1 MFALLSLRR
10 LWWVVAV
17 VVIACQSPNRAEAGC
32 SGHSGSQYPLIE
44 SESQPAT
51 DHPAAP
57 LPAKPC
63 QGPNCSGAP
72 LRDGLPVPPA
82 APAPTVVKDQVARF
96 NTHDSSEPPARF
108 EREDPSAKPVRHAD
122 PIFHPPRHG

>member
-1 MFALLSLRR
+1 MLSLLSIRR
-10 LWWVVAV
+10 CWWAVAV
-17 VVIACQSPNRAEAGC
+17 VVIACQSPTRAEAGC

-51 DHPAAP
+51 DQPVTP
-57 LPAKPC
+57 VPAKPC

-96 NTHDSSEPPARF
+96 TAHDESEPTRRF
-108 EREDPSAKPVRHAD
+108 DREDSSAKPVRHTD